1 MTWRDH
7 YLADILPGPQ
17 YRPDAATPV
26 GQRNARAPV
35 RGDLGM
41 MTDQD
46 ALGAS
51 NRGDSQEESQMACE
65 PHEPRMG
72 QALPVAHDQIGNSV
86 QPAESSQEWG

>member
-7 YLADILPGPQ
+7 HLPDILPCPQ
-17 YRPDAATPV
+17 YRAHAATPV
-26 GQRNARAPV
+26 GERNTRAAV
-35 RGDLGM
+35 TGDLRM

-51 NRGDSQEESQMACE
+51 NRGDPQEKSQMACE

-72 QALPVAHDQIGNSV
+72 QALPVAHDQIRNTV
-86 QPAESSQEWG
+86 QSAESSQKWG